1 MLRIIDII
9 GVVDSRDEKTGVIT
23 IRSHDGR
30 LLLLADLVTDDA
42 IRVNTQAY
50 LADITSRDDMNII
63 IALGMAKEGFDWEY
77 CEHVLTIGYR
87 GSLTEVVQIIGR
99 STRDSAG
106 KHHAQFTNLI
116 AEPEADKSEVTSSVN
131 DLLKAITL
139 SLLMEQVLKPNINF
153 KRRSEIDILGTLD
166 LPAGTIIIDDTDNP
180 PSDRVMNILN
190 QDREEILAQLC
201 QNADSIKKYIAAE
214 TNNVETEAVSDTV
227 IPSIIRSKYPTL
239 DTNEVR
245 QVQEGVMQYM
255 AINRQGGVVE
265 GKDVPEDAIIEN
277 ERCFIQQGTEY
288 VDIATLNAERKSQ
301 LNENDII
308 KERHLPADA
317 KIYNPKT
324 KSSSSNDSNPSNGF
338 VKVGSKFVNVN
349 NLPIDLVKSV
359 NPFHD
364 AYEVLSRTVDKEVL
378 QTINDVVHASR
389 STVTEAEAVLMWP
402 KIVTFIKNK
411 GRQPN
416 RNSEDAIER
425 RMTEVISYVRNQKA
439 KREANSHD

>member
-1 MLRIIDII
+1 M
-9 GVVDSRDEKTGVIT
+9 
-23 IRSHDGR
+23 
-30 LLLLADLVTDDA
+30 
-42 IRVNTQAY
+42 
-50 LADITSRDDMNII
+50 
-63 IALGMAKEGFDWEY
+63 
-77 CEHVLTIGYR
+77 
-87 GSLTEVVQIIGR
+87 
-99 STRDSAG
+99 
-106 KHHAQFTNLI
+106 
-116 AEPEADKSEVTSSVN
+116 
-131 DLLKAITL
+131 L
-139 SLLMEQVLKPNINF
+139 SL
-153 KRRSEIDILGTLD
+153 
-166 LPAGTIIIDDTDNP
+166 
-180 PSDRVMNILN
+180 PSLLVRFL
-190 QDREEILAQLC
+190 QHSSILAQLC

-227 IPSIIRSKYPTL
+227 IPSIIRSKYPSL
-239 DTNEVR
+239 DANEVR

-265 GKDVPEDAIIEN
+265 GKDIPDDAIIEN
-277 ERCFIQQGTEY
+277 ERCFIKQGTEY

-324 KSSSSNDSNPSNGF
+324 KSSSINDSNPSNGF

-439 KREANSHD
+439 KREANSHG